1 MREQGHQTEK
11 VLLFY
16 GGGKQM
22 FVFHKNL
29 LFFIFVCRFCF
40 LQNFG
45 IVRNTS
51 LIFRREFR
59 PVGYHFH
66 IPATEQ
72 INYFWN
78 FKGSALVSAVFCAT

>member
-1 MREQGHQTEK
+1 
-11 VLLFY
+11 
-16 GGGKQM
+16 M
-22 FVFHKNL
+22 FAFHKNL
-29 LFFIFVCRFCF
+29 LFFIFVCRFCL

-66 IPATEQ
+66 IPTTEQ
-72 INYFWN
+72 IDYFWN
-78 FKGSALVSAVFCAT
+78 LKGSAIVSAVFCAT